1 MNQQTSHCNTLW
13 VETQNSK
20 DQSFLKILS
29 EFLIIN
35 FWLLGHG
42 NRLAR
47 IQDGKDRGLY
57 VDVDFMKHT

>member
-20 DQSFLKILS
+20 DKSFLKILS
-29 EFLIIN
+29 EFLITN
-35 FWLLGHG
+35 FWLLGQG

-47 IQDGKDRGLY
+47 IQDGKERRLY
-57 VDVDFMKHT
+57 VDIDFMKHT